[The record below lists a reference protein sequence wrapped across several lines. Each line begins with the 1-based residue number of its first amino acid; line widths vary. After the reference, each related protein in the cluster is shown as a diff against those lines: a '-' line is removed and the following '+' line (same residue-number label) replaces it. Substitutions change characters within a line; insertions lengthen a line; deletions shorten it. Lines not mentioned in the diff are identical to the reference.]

1 MPRICLCGEK
11 RKQKKNLNLK
21 KFQTRNYHLHWKYHQ
36 YFREKHHVRPT
47 LPIEAISRKGKL
59 MRAGQATVSAVLKG
73 LDFLTRQQRDWKITA
88 ARSSI
93 HRFFYQMV
101 LPYLSIYTIALG
113 ATGTQLGI
121 VNSVG
126 MGAAALLSPFTGWL
140 IDRIGTKRI
149 YLVGIGLLAI
159 SFLTY
164 GVAWSWPI
172 IIVAMLAYWVGFTTT
187 MNSCAVICGNSLARE
202 DRVTAMSC
210 CETLALGL
218 MGMAGPML
226 GALLV
231 TTFGGLNVS
240 GIRPLFF
247 ISLVGTVGSFVFLFT
262 QLSDRR
268 WGVLDGSRPNLLRD
282 LSQVFRQ
289 GQNLKRF
296 LVIHSITFLPLGM
309 VIPFTQVFAREVK
322 GADQFIL
329 GAMVTGFAL
338 TPFLFGI
345 PLGRLA
351 DRIGRKKVLYLI
363 APLFW
368 ASSLILIWAPSPLFL
383 VVAGV
388 LQGFLNMN
396 LVVTGA
402 MNFEL
407 VPPEQMARWIGV
419 SRCFR
424 MLLAALT
431 AYLAGV
437 IWDNIG
443 PQYLFLIIVGLDI
456 IIRVPL
462 LIGMP
467 ETLGLRIKIEQ

>member
-1 MPRICLCGEK
+1 
-11 RKQKKNLNLK
+11 
-21 KFQTRNYHLHWKYHQ
+21 
-36 YFREKHHVRPT
+36 
-47 LPIEAISRKGKL
+47 

-73 LDFLTRQQRDWKITA
+73 LGFLIRQQRDWKVTA

-140 IDRIGTKRI
+140 IDRIGTKGI

-159 SFLTY
+159 SFLTC
-164 GVAWSWPI
+164 GVAQSWPI
-172 IIVAMLAYWVGFTTT
+172 IIIAMLAYWVGFTTS
-187 MNSCAVICGNSLARE
+187 MHSCSVICANSLAKE

-218 MGMAGPML
+218 MGMAGPLL

-231 TTFGGLNVS
+231 TTFGGLNVR

-247 ISLVGTVGSFVFLFT
+247 ISLVGTIATFLLVLN
-262 QLSDRR
+262 QLSNSR
-268 WGVLDGSRPNLLRD
+268 WGGLDGSGPSLLRD

-338 TPFLFGI
+338 TPFLLGI

-368 ASSLILIWAPSPLFL
+368 ASNLMLIWAPSPLFL

-388 LQGFLNMN
+388 LQGFLNIN

-407 VPPEQMARWIGV
+407 VPPEQMGRWTGI
-419 SRCFR
+419 SRFFR
-424 MLLAALT
+424 MLLAAVT
-431 AYLAGV
+431 AYLAGA
-437 IWDNIG
+437 IWDSIG
-443 PQYLFLIIVGLDI
+443 PQYLFLIVVGLDI

-467 ETLGLRIKIEQ
+467 ETLGLRMETEQ